1 MAIDAHNDRARG
13 LLESLKAYLDAPLVE
28 EILGADQHEES
39 QINAQRKRVET
50 LKIALEKL
58 ENDEAKTLIELADY
72 LVKKSVWIM
81 GGDGW
86 AYDIGYGG
94 LDHVLASGKNVNILV
109 LDTQVYS
116 NTGGQQSK
124 ATMTGAVAKFAA
136 GGKAGLPKDLAA
148 MAIAYENV
156 YVAKVSMGA
165 NDSATHKAFVEAER
179 YDGPSII
186 IAYSHCVAHGYDL
199 RYGFDQQKR
208 AVDSGLWPIFRFNP
222 DKIKAGENPMTLD
235 YKGPKI
241 DVKDF
246 MYRETRFKMAE
257 KMNAVSAGVFLETA
271 AHTAKSLYSRY
282 KNLHEYYEPAQEEK

>member
-1 MAIDAHNDRARG
+1 M
-13 LLESLKAYLDAPLVE
+13 
-28 EILGADQHEES
+28 
-39 QINAQRKRVET
+39 
-50 LKIALEKL
+50 
-58 ENDEAKTLIELADY
+58 
-72 LVKKSVWIM
+72 
-81 GGDGW
+81 
-86 AYDIGYGG
+86 
-94 LDHVLASGKNVNILV
+94 LV

-124 ATMTGAVAKFAA
+124 ATFTGAVAKFAA

-156 YVAKVSMGA
+156 YVAKVAMGA
-165 NDSATHKAFVEAER
+165 NDTATIKAFIEAER

-199 RYGFDQQKR
+199 KYGFDQQKR

-222 DKIKAGENPMTLD
+222 DKIKAGENPMNLD

-246 MYRETRFKMAE
+246 MYRETRFKMVE
-257 KMNAVSAGVFLETA
+257 KMNATTAAAYLETA
-271 AHTAKSLYSRY
+271 AHTAHSLYARY
-282 KNLHEYYEPAQEEK
+282 KNLHEYYQPAQEEV